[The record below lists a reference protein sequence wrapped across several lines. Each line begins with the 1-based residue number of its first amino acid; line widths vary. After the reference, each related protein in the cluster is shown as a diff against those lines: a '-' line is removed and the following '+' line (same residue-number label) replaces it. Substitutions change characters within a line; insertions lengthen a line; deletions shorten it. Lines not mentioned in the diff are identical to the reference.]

1 MVPVLLLLSIGGLIA
16 IRSGIERPLSG
27 TYLWNMI
34 GNLSQVVVRIA
45 GYVAVLLSIHYWI
58 GLHPLLGW

>member
-16 IRSGIERPLSG
+16 IWSGIERPVTG
-27 TYLWNMI
+27 TYLRHVLANV
-34 GNLSQVVVRIA
+34 SQVLFRIA
-45 GYVAVLLSIHYWI
+45 GYVAALLTIHYWI